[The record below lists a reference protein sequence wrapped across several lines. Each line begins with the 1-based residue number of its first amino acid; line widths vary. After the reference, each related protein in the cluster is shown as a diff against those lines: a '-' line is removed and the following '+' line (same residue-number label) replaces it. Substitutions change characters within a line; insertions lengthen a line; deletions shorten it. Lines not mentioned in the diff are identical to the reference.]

1 MRRRRPR
8 RRPFDPGIPPE
19 ILPPDFVTRH
29 DLHNYLYFRPTFG
42 LTPAQPWAPLTD
54 AEWAALRPILAEH
67 GCGVSD
73 RPRAGRPMADARGRL
88 DAIFR
93 AVTLKRPRP
102 QGGGRAPW
110 KQLPEAFGKSDT
122 VSRTYR
128 RWCRTDLWMRLLQK
142 VGEEDCPEV
151 LARLTHRI
159 CCAFRR
165 GIRIMGMRAI
175 VMARRLRLYS
185 ALPAPSFWLPD
196 PDLSEIYMPVILGL
210 LRHAKAHWRCRLGQ
224 ANIRLI
230 SSMHRAMGGRARIAG
245 WMEPP

>member
-1 MRRRRPR
+1 MRRRPR

-19 ILPPDFVTRH
+19 ILPPDFVVRH
-29 DLHNYLYFRPTFG
+29 DLHNYLYFHPTFG
-42 LTPAQPWAPLTD
+42 LTPARPWAPLTD
-54 AEWAALRPILAEH
+54 AEWAALRPFLAEH
-67 GCGVSD
+67 GCGLAD
-73 RPRAGRPMADARGRL
+73 HPRAGRPMADARGRL

-110 KQLPEAFGKSDT
+110 TQLPPEFGKSDT

-128 RWCRTDLWMRLLQK
+128 RWCRTDLWMRLLQV
-142 VGEEDCPEV
+142 VGAEDCPEV

-210 LRHAKAHWRCRLGQ
+210 LRHAREHWGRRLGQ

-230 SSMHRAMGGRARIAG
+230 ASMHRAMGGRARIAG

>member
-1 MRRRRPR
+1 MRRRPR

-19 ILPPDFVTRH
+19 ILPPDFVVRH
-29 DLHNYLYFRPTFG
+29 DLHNYLYFHPTFG

-54 AEWAALRPILAEH
+54 AEWAALRPSSPSMAAA
-67 GCGVSD
+67 C
-73 RPRAGRPMADARGRL
+73 PTTPAPAGRWPTRPARL

-102 QGGGRAPW
+102 QGGGRAAW
-110 KQLPEAFGKSDT
+110 GQLPPEGFGKSDT

-128 RWCRTDLWMRLLQK
+128 RWCRTDLWMRLLQV
-142 VGEEDCPEV
+142 VGAEDCPAV

-175 VMARRLRLYS
+175 VMARRLGSTARCRR
-185 ALPAPSFWLPD
+185 PPSGCPIRIC
-196 PDLSEIYMPVILGL
+196 PRSTCRVILGL
-210 LRHAKAHWRCRLGQ
+210 LRHAKEHWGRRLGQ
-224 ANIRLI
+224 ANLRLI